1 MQARFVGSS
10 ASCQPHALAESLR
23 IRRPANAKPKQTTPR
38 FRMGQKVNPIIFRLP
53 ISRDWSSRWYA
64 SRKDFADYL
73 HSDGKIRDFL
83 KKKLKQG
90 AVSRIVIE
98 RAWNSVRVTI
108 HTARP
113 GVVIGRKGS
122 EIEKMTEELSRLA
135 GGKQVKIDIAEIKS
149 PDLDAQLVAENV
161 ASQLER
167 RISFRRAMKRAVQL
181 TMDQGA
187 LGIKIRCSGRLGGSE
202 IARTEWYREGKI
214 PLHTMRQPIDYGFT
228 EANTI
233 AGKIGIKC
241 WICKDTP
248 APVEEEAPRTPKAPP
263 APAEVAMEA

>member
-1 MQARFVGSS
+1 
-10 ASCQPHALAESLR
+10 
-23 IRRPANAKPKQTTPR
+23 
-38 FRMGQKVNPIIFRLP
+38 MGQKVNPIGFRLP

-64 SRKDFADYL
+64 SRRDFADYL
-73 HSDGKIRDFL
+73 HADGVIRKFL
-83 KKKLKQG
+83 KQKLKQG
-90 AVSRIVIE
+90 AVARIVIE
-98 RAWNSVRVTI
+98 RAWNNLRVSI

-122 EIEKMTEELSRLA
+122 EIEKMTEEVSKLA
-135 GGKQVKIDIAEIKS
+135 GGKQVKIDIVEIKS

-167 RISFRRAMKRAVQL
+167 RISFRRAMKRAVQM

-187 LGIKIRCSGRLGGSE
+187 QGIKIRCSGRLGGAE

-228 EANTI
+228 EAETV
-233 AGKIGIKC
+233 AGKIGVKC

-248 APVEEEAPRTPKAPP
+248 AANAEEDTKTGKNAPASEEA
-263 APAEVAMEA
+263 VAA

>member
-1 MQARFVGSS
+1 MRLSLFPMFFQERARS
-10 ASCQPHALAESLR
+10 AA
-23 IRRPANAKPKQTTPR
+23 ANTNSH
-38 FRMGQKVNPIIFRLP
+38 FCMGQKVHPIGFRLP

-64 SRKDFADYL
+64 SRKDFAEYL
-73 HSDGKIRDFL
+73 LTDGKIRDFL
-83 KKKLKQG
+83 KQKLKQG

-98 RAWNSVRVTI
+98 RAWNSLRVTI

-113 GVVIGRKGS
+113 GVVIGRKGA
-122 EIEKMTEELSRLA
+122 EIENMTRDLTAMA
-135 GGKQVKIDIAEIKS
+135 GGKQVKIDIFEIKS
-149 PDLDAQLVAENV
+149 PDLEAQLVAENV

-167 RISFRRAMKRAVQL
+167 RISFRRAMKRAVQM

-228 EANTI
+228 EANTV

-241 WICKDTP
+241 WICKDSAKAAAEENPRDRAPKPPPPPPPPVVEP
-248 APVEEEAPRTPKAPP
+248 AAA
-263 APAEVAMEA
+263 

>member
-1 MQARFVGSS
+1 
-10 ASCQPHALAESLR
+10 
-23 IRRPANAKPKQTTPR
+23 
-38 FRMGQKVNPIIFRLP
+38 MGQKVNPIGFRLP

-73 HSDGKIRDFL
+73 FADGKIREFL
-83 KKKLKQG
+83 KKKLRQA
-90 AVSRIVIE
+90 AVARIVIE
-98 RAWNSVRVTI
+98 RAWNSLRVTI

-122 EIEKMTEELSRLA
+122 EIEKMTEEISRLA
-135 GGKQVKIDIAEIKS
+135 GGKQVKIDIVEIKI
-149 PDLDAQLVAENV
+149 PDIEAQLVAENV

-181 TMDQGA
+181 AMEQGA
-187 LGIKIRCSGRLGGSE
+187 LGIKIRCSGRLGGAE

-228 EANTI
+228 EAETV

-241 WICKDTP
+241 WICKKQETAPTEEQQESAAPAHRRERAPKPQAETP
-248 APVEEEAPRTPKAPP
+248 APANA
-263 APAEVAMEA
+263 